1 MVMVMVAW
9 ERFVQINEVLKCP
22 FYIKNTNRGKW
33 DQWPHLL
40 FHISNL
46 NSCFHCRGAVWAG
59 GLCRVPWLLT
69 GSPQLGDTRHMTRLY
84 IHPYITASHSTH
96 VTPCVPTSPSSI
108 YPHTSIRH
116 LDTNIS
122 HPCMLRFRKLLFVI
136 WAEENSWNKCLHLH
150 KLEGSK
156 MQNKHEI
163 NVTFISGR
171 THLPHAVTVGITD
184 TIKNTRQASK

>member
-1 MVMVMVAW
+1 MGGWA
-9 ERFVQINEVLKCP
+9 VLGC
-22 FYIKNTNRGKW
+22 W
-33 DQWPHLL
+33 
-40 FHISNL
+40 
-46 NSCFHCRGAVWAG
+46 
-59 GLCRVPWLLT
+59 VPWLLT

-84 IHPYITASHSTH
+84 THPYITASHSTH

-184 TIKNTRQASK
+184 TIKNTMLSRQTSKGFEESILNQPTHPFMNFASVFQFHVYLPWVFSIA